1 MLDPLTAVGSLFSFI
16 LGFFF
21 GYGTSQYNKRLYIEE
36 KIRALQTEKQHLKSH
51 IDIVEDINL
60 TLRTEIKEGK

>member
-51 IDIVEDINL
+51 INIVEDINL
-60 TLRTEIKEGK
+60 NLRKEKNDGG